1 MVNKF
6 FEVVKVVLI
15 VVVIFGILFYCAYSD
30 THYTRDGFIKC
41 TNTPHLY
48 TFTDTNGHV
57 WEFTDDEIM
66 IPCNVS
72 VNGTAEMFTNNTTD
86 FIQDD
91 MILEIKIDSLSKNK
105 KQK

>member
-6 FEVVKVVLI
+6 GEVVKVVLI
-15 VVVIFGILFYCAYSD
+15 VAVILGILFYCAYSD

-48 TFTDTNGHV
+48 TFTDTSGHV
-57 WEFTDDEIM
+57 WEFTDDKIM

-105 KQK
+105 K